1 MSSTKSVE
9 NGKVLDTALKG
20 YRELLEISYGNAAG
34 SKIARAL
41 GKDKGTVSR
50 VLDSLK
56 EKGLIKL
63 KCLVGKEKLYELT
76 VVGKN
81 IVYIIDLFTR
91 SEDDIVNEV
100 ESYLAKL
107 ATENKT
113 ITINV
118 IAAHIGLS
126 PEREDVQQLILGL
139 LKKNGYK
146 TNNHMQTGGI
156 SSAIYHKEQT

>member
-1 MSSTKSVE
+1 M
-9 NGKVLDTALKG
+9 
-20 YRELLEISYGNAAG
+20 
-34 SKIARAL
+34 
-41 GKDKGTVSR
+41 
-50 VLDSLK
+50 K